1 MFVVI
6 FEVEPRP
13 ERWNDYLDLAR
24 QLRPKLEA
32 IDGFIDNERYQSGRR
47 EGRVLSLS
55 TWRDEKALIRWRTQA
70 EHHAVQQKGRVE
82 IFADYHLRV
91 GEVTADSKP
100 PPGLRVI
107 EQRFDETAFGAAKA
121 ATISEWLLEG
131 ARPGADV
138 ERQKGLI
145 DHELFDSISTGGKV
159 LLLAGWRDAAAAEGW
174 RPQPPAEAR
183 SWRHR
188 QVRIIRD
195 YGMRER
201 AEAPQFHP
209 AS

>member
-24 QLRPKLEA
+24 RLRPKLEA
-32 IDGFIDNERYQSGRR
+32 IDGFIDNERYRSRR
-47 EGRVLSLS
+47 RAGKVLSLS
-55 TWRDEKALIRWRTQA
+55 TWRDEKALIRWRTEA
-70 EHHAVQQKGRVE
+70 EHHAVQQKGRFEV
-82 IFADYHLRV
+82 FADYHLRV
-91 GEVTADSKP
+91 GEVTADSTP
-100 PPGLRVI
+100 PPGLSLV
-107 EQRFDETAFGAAKA
+107 EQRFDETAAGAAKA
-121 ATISEWLLEG
+121 ATITEWLP
-131 ARPGADV
+131 PGAGPGVDIG
-138 ERQKGLI
+138 RQKGLV
-145 DHELFDSISTGGKV
+145 DHELFDGINTEGKV

-174 RPQPPAEAR
+174 RPRAG
-183 SWRHR
+183 RHR

-209 AS
+209 AP